1 MPAKNKCHLFL
12 MFQIHSKPVPV
23 CPTALS
29 LKIVVCAQTLQ
40 PLIRLFAIFFLMI
53 SYKCN
58 TVPSLLLLCCVVIQ
72 YMELLISRLHS
83 LFKVS
88 KIIILMLDNI
98 KPMNHKFKFSAFDVS
113 NVSVVYEYSH
123 DSRYIMKLY
132 LEFSVSVSI

>member
-12 MFQIHSKPVPV
+12 VFQIHSKPVPV

-29 LKIVVCAQTLQ
+29 LKIVVCAQILQ
-40 PLIRLFAIFFLMI
+40 LLIRLFAIFFLMI
-53 SYKCN
+53 SYKYN
-58 TVPSLLLLCCVVIQ
+58 TVPSLLLLCCVVM
-72 YMELLISRLHS
+72 YMELLICRLHS

-88 KIIILMLDNI
+88 KIIVSMLDNI
-98 KPMNHKFKFSAFDVS
+98 NLMNHKFKFSAFDVS

-132 LEFSVSVSI
+132 SEFSVSVSI